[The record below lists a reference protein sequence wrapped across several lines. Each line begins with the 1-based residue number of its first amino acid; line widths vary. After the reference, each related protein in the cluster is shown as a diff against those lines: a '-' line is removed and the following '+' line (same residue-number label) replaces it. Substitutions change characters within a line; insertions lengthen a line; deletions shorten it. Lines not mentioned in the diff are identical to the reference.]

1 MLHKLEERLLKEL
14 QTNSHRLLQYS
25 QGLELMRQSGVLEL
39 MKLLYRP
46 KVILHGNSQQESMA
60 ISGAYSAGA
69 IDVLGVLE
77 NFRELYLETISPH
90 SQPAVSFNSVEFA
103 VSRGNLTKE
112 EADAIRNGRKPDYT
126 KFTSSAKPANG
137 GAAEK
142 PV

>member
-25 QGLELMRQSGVLEL
+25 QGLELIKQSGVLEL
-39 MKLLYRP
+39 LKLLYRP
-46 KVILHGNSQQESMA
+46 KVILHGVSQQESMA
-60 ISGAYSAGA
+60 ISGSYSAGA
-69 IDVLGVLE
+69 MDVLSVLE

-126 KFTSSAKPANG
+126 KFTTPAKSSASG
-137 GAAEK
+137 TTEK
-142 PV
+142 PI